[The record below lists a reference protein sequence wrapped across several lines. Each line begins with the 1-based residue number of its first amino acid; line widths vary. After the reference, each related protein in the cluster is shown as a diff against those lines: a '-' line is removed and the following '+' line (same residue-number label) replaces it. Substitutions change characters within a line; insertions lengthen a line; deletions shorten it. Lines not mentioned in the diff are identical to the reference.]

1 MVYMMLRF
9 FRSSNMG
16 FSWGKSSEE
25 HHLEDFPLPSGGFPE
40 DQRVLRFFWR
50 NKQIVYDVHRK
61 VKEHKTMIISQ
72 LLRNCSWPHKLV
84 YDPYIS
90 TCNWIGNPKKKR
102 NVMWLKQCHLHHAP
116 VISIFIGGM
125 FTSPSHGWYEWHRF
139 THIIYTNP
147 IKKSPFFCWLNPIK
161 PSCFTVKSH

>member
-1 MVYMMLRF
+1 
-9 FRSSNMG
+9 MG

-90 TCNWIGNPKKKR
+90 TCNWIGNPKK
-102 NVMWLKQCHLHHAP
+102 
-116 VISIFIGGM
+116 IG
-125 FTSPSHGWYEWHRF
+125 T
-139 THIIYTNP
+139 
-147 IKKSPFFCWLNPIK
+147 
-161 PSCFTVKSH
+161 